1 MAANVKVIR
10 ARDFVRAQPDGH
22 ANLEQA
28 EQLLKDIALAGEGL
42 EAFDILVDTREVSG
56 SLSATELW
64 RLAERLVRFRKT
76 FAHRTAIL
84 CPIEKFDH
92 TRFFALCAE
101 NHGFNIQ
108 AFSSYEEAMEWLL
121 DG

>member
-28 EQLLKDIALAGEGL
+28 EQLLKGIALAGEGL

-64 RLAERLVRFRKT
+64 RLAERLVGFRKT

>member
-28 EQLLKDIALAGEGL
+28 EQLLKGIALAGEGL

>member
-10 ARDFVRAQPDGH
+10 ARDFVRAQPGGH

-28 EQLLKDIALAGEGL
+28 EQLLKDIALA
-42 EAFDILVDTREVSG
+42 V
-56 SLSATELW
+56 W

-76 FAHRTAIL
+76 FAHRNAIL